1 MQLSDA
7 DARAASDSLYFPLG
21 DVLLQEKGMEFSDD
35 DLQFL
40 VRVLMPEADDRQ
52 RMARVLREDAEIR
65 EAMLA
70 DERVFRRML
79 TDPLSIL
86 RVSPALFFAILLAR
100 VRADLEHEPY
110 TLEQSK
116 RLSMVLFDVP
126 QIVELLDDRQLRNYL
141 TELLVS
147 FVRINSFSFTVRV
160 RPGLWRRV
168 RFSDFDIDSLVRYC
182 SAIEESE
189 RFPAYKRIA
198 DICLFTLGILS
209 APAVTPEGSLKIE
222 GMRIRANRTQNDY
235 VQEGVT
241 FYRLAARHSD
251 IRARGRSE
259 VLATL
264 ADKFTLAVKPLA
276 VMSARY
282 LHPFKDSVFLQA

>member
-1 MQLSDA
+1 LIQYILW
-7 DARAASDSLYFPLG
+7 
-21 DVLLQEKGMEFSDD
+21 KGEAVMREPGIEFTED
-35 DLQFL
+35 DLQYL
-40 VRVLMPEADDRQ
+40 VRVLMPSTEDRQ
-52 RMARVLREDAEIR
+52 RMARVLREDAEIL

-70 DERVFRRML
+70 DERVFQRML
-79 TDPLSIL
+79 ADPLSVL

-110 TLEQSK
+110 TLERSK

-126 QIVELLDDRQLRNYL
+126 QIVELLDDRQLRAYL

-147 FVRINSFSFTVRV
+147 FVRINSFSFNVRI

-182 SAIEESE
+182 NAIDESE

-198 DICLFTLGILS
+198 DICLFTLGIFS
-209 APAVTPEGSLKIE
+209 APQPENPSAELPRME
-222 GMRIRANRTQNDY
+222 GMRKTKRNQDDY
-235 VQEGVT
+235 VNEGVT
-241 FYRLAARHSD
+241 FYRLAARHGD
-251 IRARGRSE
+251 VRARGRSE
-259 VLATL
+259 VLSTL

-282 LHPFKDSVFLQA
+282 LRPFKDSVFLQQ